1 MGEKLM
7 TSLVKLPPMVASFMD
22 SAKKQELTLFSATDK
37 LRKDKKLN
45 TWFEDHQE
53 DFANAWV
60 LGFEVEGFSEKDSKL
75 LNDIIDFAIQFEFC
89 NYDTYHELDDDLI
102 LEHTQKDIQKLR
114 TFLNYTLG
122 GHE

>member
-1 MGEKLM
+1 M

-75 LNDIIDFAIQFEFC
+75 EFC
-89 NYDTYHELDDDLI
+89 DYDTYHELDDDLI